1 MGVAKGLNNVTVQSN
16 VCPLEYLTA
25 ERAKRK

>member
-1 MGVAKGLNNVTVQSN
+1 MSLAKGLNNVTVQSN
-16 VCPLEYLTA
+16 VCSMEYLTA